1 MGRKPKLRGHGFRPS
16 QNYSV
21 QEIAE
26 KLGMAETTVRE
37 WIRHEKLP
45 AMTSGNPHL
54 VLGADISAFLVSLR
68 DKKQRLAPDEFK
80 CMHCRE
86 PRKAYGGMADF
97 TVTNGR
103 LGALKALCEVCGGT
117 VSRGVSVRGLSR
129 LKAIFDIRE

>member
-21 QEIAE
+21 QEIAQ
-26 KLGMAETTVRE
+26 KLEVAETTVRD
-37 WIRHEKLP
+37 WIRLEKLP
-45 AMTSGNPHL
+45 AMTNRNPHL
-54 VLGADISAFLVSLR
+54 SLGADISAFLVTLR
-68 DKKQRLAPDEFK
+68 DKRQRLSVDDFF

-97 TVTNGR
+97 TVTNGH

-117 VSRGVSVRGLSR
+117 MSRGVSVRALSR
-129 LKAIFDIRE
+129 LKVIFDIRE